1 MREAT
6 LGILAQTKNGEKYQT
21 IFSSCGSCCIDKK
34 HVMIQAPKNSGSL
47 FFNYKKYFSIVL
59 LAVCDARYRFTLVD
73 IGRSGRNSD
82 SGIYATSQLGLD
94 IDENL
99 IGYPNYKT
107 TIPGYNRQIK
117 LPFVFLADEGFAL
130 KKHMM
135 RPFPKNC
142 AERAQIFFNYRLSRA
157 RRVIENSFGILA
169 SRFRIFRRPILAGQK
184 TLKSITKASVAL
196 HNFLITEE
204 SNKYIPD
211 CQSEILT
218 PDEIQGLVGLSQQ
231 GSNNAI
237 SNAKRIRNEFKEY
250 FSSDEGS
257 VLWQNNLCNV

>member
-1 MREAT
+1 MR
-6 LGILAQTKNGEKYQT
+6 L
-21 IFSSCGSCCIDKK
+21 C
-34 HVMIQAPKNSGSL
+34 
-47 FFNYKKYFSIVL
+47 
-59 LAVCDARYRFTLVD
+59 
-73 IGRSGRNSD
+73 
-82 SGIYATSQLGLD
+82 
-94 IDENL
+94 
-99 IGYPNYKT
+99 
-107 TIPGYNRQIK
+107 
-117 LPFVFLADEGFAL
+117 
-130 KKHMM
+130 
-135 RPFPKNC
+135 PKNC

-250 FSSDEGS
+250 FSSDEQGRR
-257 VLWQNNLCNV
+257 N